1 MKQLSRRDVAGVDQR
16 QISGWAKRLKVYDR
30 LGPGAN
36 CRRPSLASLEPV
48 ELSMVS
54 QTASEAASQQQVFS
68 FLTDPATHG
77 GRAVQRIDTHAASVF
92 LAGDDA
98 FKVKRA
104 VRYPYLDFST
114 LEKRKAALEVELDVN
129 RAFAPQIYIGVVPI
143 MRRPGDK
150 LALGG
155 DGVPVEWALRMRRFD
170 ETQTLDH
177 LAAAGLLDA
186 GLAAATAEAIVA
198 SHDAAAICRVAAWP
212 QSVPALIAGNTGAFV
227 AAGCFAADQVQALDR
242 DSGAA
247 FARLSDLLAKRR
259 DAGFVRRC
267 HGDLHLANIVRI
279 AGRPVLFDALEFDA
293 AMATTDVLY
302 DLAFVLMDLISY
314 GRCAAA
320 NIMLNSYLAATSLDN
335 LDALSML
342 PLFLSIRA
350 AIRAN
355 VLLARLDRWGSD
367 SADIKARAET
377 YFRLAGRLI
386 APAKPR
392 LIAVGGLS
400 GTGKSVLA
408 RALAPD
414 IAPMPGAVLLRSDVL
429 RKRQFAMRETDCLP
443 AEAYRPEVTAK
454 IYATLA
460 EHAGRVLAAGH
471 SVVVDAVFARPSE
484 RAAIAAVARGVSVAF
499 TGLFLEADTTIRAAR
514 VASRRNDASDATAE
528 VARQQDG
535 YDLGAMDWIPI
546 DASGAP
552 EQTLARSR
560 ATLSDDKRS

>member
-1 MKQLSRRDVAGVDQR
+1 MHQQEADHQMT
-16 QISGWAKRLKVYDR
+16 
-30 LGPGAN
+30 GAI
-36 CRRPSLASLEPV
+36 
-48 ELSMVS
+48 
-54 QTASEAASQQQVFS
+54 ASEAASQEQVFS
-68 FLTDPATHG
+68 FLADPATHG

-114 LEKRKAALEVELDVN
+114 LEKRKAALEVELEVN
-129 RAFAPQIYIGVVPI
+129 RAFAPQIYTGVVPI
-143 MRRPGDK
+143 MHRPDGA
-150 LALGG
+150 LAIGG
-155 DGVPVEWALRMRRFD
+155 EGAPVEWALRMRRFD

-198 SHDAAAICRVAAWP
+198 SHDAAAICRDAAWP
-212 QSVPALIAGNTGAFV
+212 QSIPALIAGNTGAFV

-242 DSGAA
+242 DSEAA
-247 FARLSDLLAKRR
+247 FARCNVLLARRR

-279 AGRPVLFDALEFDA
+279 DGKPVLFDALEFDA

-302 DLAFVLMDLISY
+302 DLAFLLMDLISY
-314 GRCAAA
+314 GRGAAA
-320 NIMLNSYLAATSLDN
+320 NIILNRYLATTSLDN
-335 LDALSML
+335 LDALSTL

-355 VLLARLDRWGSD
+355 VLLARLDRKGSD
-367 SADIKARAET
+367 SAGVKARAEI
-377 YFRLAGRLI
+377 YFTLARRMI

-408 RALAPD
+408 RELAPD
-414 IAPMPGAVLLRSDVL
+414 IAPLPGAVLLRSDVL
-429 RKRQFAMRETDCLP
+429 RKQQFTMRETDRLP
-443 AEAYRPEVTAK
+443 GEAYRPEITAK
-454 IYATLA
+454 VYDTLA

-484 RAAIAAVARGVSVAF
+484 RAAIAAVARGASVAF
-499 TGLFLEADTTIRAAR
+499 TGLFLEADTAIRAAR
-514 VASRRNDASDATAE
+514 VVSRRNDASDATAE
-528 VARQQDG
+528 IARQQDA

-546 DASGAP
+546 DASGTP

-560 ATLSDDKRS
+560 ATLSDDKTS